1 MFPFFESHKGLP
13 PKNTTLPQAH
23 SRTVHRPLEHHV
35 IAFAHLRAT
44 ALYFVVLDATVA
56 RAVAARRLPTRSALL
71 VLLSSPAN
79 TRLPMMQYTSSILPT
94 LAELCVDTVVL
105 YHPPSA
111 CIVASRCGC
120 DSSFPLERR
129 YHIISAPLGSLKD
142 GLNENNGGRA
152 CGRRPRPSLRNAR
165 TASARLGC
173 LCSRDL

>member
-1 MFPFFESHKGLP
+1 MSYILP
-13 PKNTTLPQAH
+13 ISRLLLFALLSSTPLSLALSLIGVSTL
-23 SRTVHRPLEHHV
+23 
-35 IAFAHLRAT
+35 
-44 ALYFVVLDATVA
+44 
-56 RAVAARRLPTRSALL
+56 SALL

-79 TRLPMMQYTSSILPT
+79 TRLPMMQHTSGILPT

-129 YHIISAPLGSLKD
+129 YHSISAPLGSLKD
-142 GLNENNGGRA
+142 DLNENNGGRA

-173 LCSRDL
+173 LCSRDLWIYY